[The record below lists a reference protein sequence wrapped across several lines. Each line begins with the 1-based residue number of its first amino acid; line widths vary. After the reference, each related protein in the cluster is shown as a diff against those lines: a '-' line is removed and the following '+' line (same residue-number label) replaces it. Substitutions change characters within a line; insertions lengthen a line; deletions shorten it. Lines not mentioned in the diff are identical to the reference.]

1 MKYRNIKNVT
11 IVLSLLLLTFSFNW
25 ADVQAQIDARM
36 LRQPDV
42 SETHIA
48 FSYADDI
55 WIVAKGG
62 GVANRLT
69 TAEGV
74 ESFPRFSPDGSMIAF
89 NANYDGNQ
97 DIYVVPVQGGIPKR
111 ITYHPMEE
119 RVLDWHPDG
128 ESILF
133 ASGRESGRQR
143 FNQFYKVSAEGGM
156 AEKLPVP
163 YGEFGAISPDG
174 NTIAYTPRTRS
185 NRTWKRYRG
194 GMAPD
199 IWLFNL
205 ASYESENIT
214 DNPANDELP
223 MWNGDTVYFLSD
235 QGDNQRHNIWAYNTE
250 SGETRQVT
258 NFSEYD
264 IHFPAIGSSS
274 LTFEAGGRLYLLD
287 LETEEYSE
295 VNVDVITDQ
304 LTIQSKTEDVSSL
317 IQDATISPGGE
328 RVLFQARG
336 EIFSVPAE
344 HGPIINL
351 TKTSGVAERFPAWSP
366 DGKYVAY
373 WSDRSGEYELTIRD
387 EAGSGDEEI
396 LTSTD
401 EKFKYFLYWSPDSE
415 KLVFVDNAMNIRMY
429 DIESEEIT
437 EIDKGLWMFDGGLRN
452 FSVDWSSDSKWVA
465 YSRGLDHRQ
474 NAIFLFDTENGER
487 HQVTTGYYHDRN
499 PVFDPD
505 GKYLYL
511 LTSRT
516 FSPEYSDFDT
526 SWIYANSTKVAVVP
540 LRADVSSPLAPRNDE
555 VEVEEESE
563 STDADSSNG
572 ESEEESEKPEEIEI
586 DVESFEDR
594 LV

>member
-235 QGDNQRHNIWAYNTE
+235 QGDNQRHNIWA
-250 SGETRQVT
+250 
-258 NFSEYD
+258 
-264 IHFPAIGSSS
+264 
-274 LTFEAGGRLYLLD
+274 
-287 LETEEYSE
+287 
-295 VNVDVITDQ
+295 
-304 LTIQSKTEDVSSL
+304 
-317 IQDATISPGGE
+317 
-328 RVLFQARG
+328 
-336 EIFSVPAE
+336 
-344 HGPIINL
+344 
-351 TKTSGVAERFPAWSP
+351 
-366 DGKYVAY
+366 
-373 WSDRSGEYELTIRD
+373 
-387 EAGSGDEEI
+387 
-396 LTSTD
+396 
-401 EKFKYFLYWSPDSE
+401 
-415 KLVFVDNAMNIRMY
+415 
-429 DIESEEIT
+429 
-437 EIDKGLWMFDGGLRN
+437 
-452 FSVDWSSDSKWVA
+452 
-465 YSRGLDHRQ
+465 
-474 NAIFLFDTENGER
+474 
-487 HQVTTGYYHDRN
+487 
-499 PVFDPD
+499 
-505 GKYLYL
+505 
-511 LTSRT
+511 
-516 FSPEYSDFDT
+516 
-526 SWIYANSTKVAVVP
+526 
-540 LRADVSSPLAPRNDE
+540 
-555 VEVEEESE
+555 
-563 STDADSSNG
+563 
-572 ESEEESEKPEEIEI
+572 
-586 DVESFEDR
+586 
-594 LV
+594 